1 MYILRI
7 WIETQNNC
15 IQCLE
20 NISTVIYEVRKNT
33 DKSHKKN
40 TTRNDVRT
48 IATVLEAKD
57 VTLGQ

>member
-7 WIETQNNC
+7 WIKTQNNC

-33 DKSHKKN
+33 DKTYKKN
-40 TTRNDVRT
+40 MTRNDVRT

>member
-33 DKSHKKN
+33 DKSYKKN
-40 TTRNDVRT
+40 MTGNNVRT